1 MRGGAPEEATPSRGT
16 RGTGVR
22 QGGAHSP
29 GPPPGAGLQGAAER
43 GAQRQHLERAARLSA
58 HGAPRARPEG
68 GAPPGAH
75 HLDRRGELIT
85 LPSSEV
91 KVIRNVSV
99 CDFCQHNNSCFQGT
113 VETGM
118 RHRTRQPKKEVLT
131 YTRFP
136 LLFMV

>member
-58 HGAPRARPEG
+58 HGAPRALPEG

-99 CDFCQHNNSCFQGT
+99 CDFCQHNNSCFEGT